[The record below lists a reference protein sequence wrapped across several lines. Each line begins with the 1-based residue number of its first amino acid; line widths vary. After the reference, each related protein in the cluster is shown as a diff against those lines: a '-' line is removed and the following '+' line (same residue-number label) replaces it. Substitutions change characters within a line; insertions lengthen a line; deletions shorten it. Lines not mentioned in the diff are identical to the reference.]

1 MDDNKE
7 VVEEKKEVVE
17 DAQFKLNGTSLMLIV
32 FAIFLIGGGIALV
45 ITGNNKSLISKEQV
59 NREKYSDVVVEEPK
73 TEEPEIVIRNH
84 TPQELTAAKAIE
96 LIENEKKLHGDTWTI
111 SVANIK
117 GVNKDNSYLV
127 DIDVVLEDGSVDVL
141 QTIISEVEDNM
152 KVEYPLWHEDERD
165 LSLYGF
171 NSIEEKKTDVET
183 PVEVENSGELETPV
197 EPVVEAT
204 EEVVE
209 EPVEEP
215 TVDQEIV
222 ENEEEVTE

>member
-1 MDDNKE
+1 MDENKE

-17 DAQFKLNGTSLMLIV
+17 DAQFKLNGISLMLIV

-111 SVANIK
+111 SVVNIK

-171 NSIEEKKTDVET
+171 NLIEEKKTDVET

>member
-171 NSIEEKKTDVET
+171 NPIEEKKTDVET